1 MTPLNSYIR
10 RVGAMNTIL
19 LNGKKMISKKGAH
32 LYLKSMLLHPDYI
45 GNNLDAL
52 WDVLSIVRQPVN
64 IILFNKESMDAYLGQ
79 YGQSIIEVFKEAAE
93 ANNNIKFK
101 VARIRIKE

>member
-10 RVGAMNTIL
+10 RVGSMNTIL
-19 LNGKKMISKKGAH
+19 LNGKKMTTKKGAH
-32 LYLKSMLLHPDYI
+32 LYLKSMLLHPDYR

-52 WDVLSIVRQPVN
+52 WDVLSIVRQPVS
-64 IILFNKESMDAYLGQ
+64 IILYNKEFMDENLGQ
-79 YGQSIIEVFKEAAE
+79 YGNLIIEVFNEAAE
-93 ANNNIKFK
+93 ANNSIKFK